1 MKKRML
7 SVLLAMSMLFGMTAC
22 KKGTE
27 EKAAEDTDP
36 KVKISF
42 LSRYANP
49 ENRRDQYYLGK
60 LEEFKESHPNV
71 EIEDLSVVEG
81 DSYISKMKTLIASG
95 NVPDLFICSYE
106 MPRLEMAENH
116 TIADLEPLI
125 ESESWT
131 GPADKKWF
139 EGYSFEA
146 DGVEGIYGIPNALGT
161 AQIFV
166 NKKIFEDLKLEIPKT
181 WEDLEKQIPVFQ
193 NAGIIPCEISAKATP
208 KCSLLFTMLAVKMY
222 GPEIQ
227 QQFKNK
233 TVDWTSPE
241 MMAVLDKYKEL
252 IDSGVFGSDAV
263 SYSFDNCINDF
274 KDGKTA
280 MLIEYSFMFTTIQ
293 DAEIAQDVTCI
304 NLLGFEDQPEYWDLW
319 YTDTFEGFCIG
330 SKPDTPEYEAAVD
343 LLTLLLSQD
352 TFNGCAEVMGG
363 GAYPLDV
370 DWDRS
375 NAIPFMLDFEEAY
388 AGCDNITA
396 ILPAYLGEAALS
408 DLTASEVQT
417 LFVGRSPEEV
427 AKTLDAEYKKILQ
440 K

>member
-1 MKKRML
+1 MKRKML
-7 SVLLAMSMLFGMTAC
+7 CILLSMSLVFGLAAC
-22 KKGTE
+22 QKTGSDENTE
-27 EKAAEDTDP
+27 NTSQ

-42 LSRYANP
+42 LSRYGNP

-60 LEEFKESHPNV
+60 VEEFKDSHPNV
-71 EIEDLSVVEG
+71 EVEDLSVVEG

-125 ESESWT
+125 NSDGWT
-131 GPADKKWF
+131 GPTDKKWF
-139 EGYSFEA
+139 EGYRFEEEGL
-146 DGVEGIYGIPNALGT
+146 DGIYGIPNALGT

-166 NKKIFEDLKLEIPKT
+166 NTKIFEDLGLEVPKT
-181 WEDLEKQIPVFQ
+181 WEDLEKQVPAFQ
-193 NAGIIPCEISAKATP
+193 DAGIIPCEISAKATP
-208 KCSLLFTMLAVKMY
+208 KCALLFSMLAVKMF

-227 QQFKNK
+227 QQFKDK

-241 MMAVLDKYKEL
+241 IMAVLEKYKEL
-252 IDSGVFGSDAV
+252 IDMGVFGSDAI

-274 KDGKTA
+274 KEGKTA

-304 NLLGFEDQPEYWDLW
+304 NMLGFEDKPEYWNMW

-330 SKPDTPEYEAAVD
+330 AKPDTPEYDAAVD

-352 TFNGCAEVMGG
+352 TFNECADVMGG

-370 DWDRS
+370 EWDRS
-375 NAIPFMLDFEEAY
+375 KAVPFMLDFEKAY
-388 AGCDNITA
+388 ADCDSITA
-396 ILPAYLGEAALS
+396 ILPAYLGEASLS

-417 LFVGRSPEEV
+417 LFVGRTCEEV
-427 AKTLDAEYKKILQ
+427 AETLNAEYRKVLQ